1 MPCLCI
7 WGQLRI
13 KCYNISN
20 LSLHLKFNMVATMSL
35 TQINLEEQTIKT
47 EVKVWMYNNQMT

>member
-1 MPCLCI
+1 
-7 WGQLRI
+7 
-13 KCYNISN
+13 
-20 LSLHLKFNMVATMSL
+20 MVATMSL